1 MATMISKAELW
12 QGYYTMPDFRDY
24 VDGYTKKYSI
34 GVDTALDH
42 RIVQDVYRQ
51 YKETGGAKAPAET
64 TTTTTPCGC

>member
-12 QGYYTMPDFRDY
+12 QGYYSIPDYRDY
-24 VDGYTKKYSI
+24 VDAYATKYSI

-42 RIVQDVYRQ
+42 RIVQDIYVYHRDN
-51 YKETGGAKAPAET
+51 KAARVET